1 MKKKKN
7 ENTEIILYI
16 LILNDESSK
25 NLTWTKKNCK
35 NLNKLIII

>member
-1 MKKKKN
+1 MYEKKKKN

-25 NLTWTKKNCK
+25 NLTWTK
-35 NLNKLIII
+35 